1 MSVAKCRNGKMD
13 RVLEDQFMILVKSS
27 SFSRFNFH
35 ISETGKLHSSR
46 VFQSVFFSYVEDVIL
61 GLLK

>member
-1 MSVAKCRNGKMD
+1 MD